1 MADENE
7 VLENE
12 AVAGTETTTS
22 TPEITGDFSYNYS
35 KIDSISGVSIPDK
48 TENCKSLL
56 ELAAMAYNMSN
67 KQTAY
72 NQAAFAVISEIIEK
86 YNGRISK
93 NEDQLLTHEDKI
105 TELRQLVGN
114 LDLESTT
121 SLMEATQQLVKALFN
136 DDNYEDGFEA
146 GGSGGIINNHETR
159 IGTLEADKVTYN
171 YSGTGDTKTHKIEI
185 THTNTSNNED
195 ADKTDIYTAKAVDAR
210 ISNAIQTQLID
221 NSTSVGS
228 GSTTGDKYIKGQVE
242 TTGITAGT
250 DNNHASFIATNGNFL
265 MSEEAIVQTLNSL
278 INVLEARETTLKE
291 MAEDFGKFLATFQ
304 LEDAVVY
311 NGALYCS
318 RKIGNSDFWKA
329 VAPSGG
335 SITFGNEITLGG
347 STEIATKKY
356 TLVKYTSTYIT
367 FEVSAYIPNG
377 TDSMANVTATGKL
390 VPLGVFFGGNITWE
404 ELTANDGPWKSENVV
419 YYVTDTDKEE
429 SYITNGENPPAIFA
443 KGKKGDKGP
452 QGIGIK
458 DIQGT
463 YLTGSGETNTY
474 TITLIDPANNNA
486 EIKPKPT
493 FKVTNGYGFRYIG
506 TLTTEHES
514 ELPALGKNYTT
525 SITSGWDL
533 APEGKS
539 VQINDYVIITD
550 STGNKIKVFNG
561 TKWQEM
567 IKGAVGPQGAAGTS
581 IVPIYFDVA
590 EQANLIPVGNL
601 KSSSDYT
608 TAIET
613 SLKNKYKNDYTFE
626 AKVYST
632 NNTLVIKGV
641 NCDEI
646 VDSTLPE
653 GATAIIVKAV
663 ESGEPTT

>member
-1 MADENE
+1 MAE
-7 VLENE
+7 L
-12 AVAGTETTTS
+12 ETTKDS
-22 TPEITGDFSYNYS
+22 TPAISGNFNYNYS
-35 KIDSISGVSIPDK
+35 KIDSISGVDIPDETK
-48 TENCKSLL
+48 DCKSLL
-56 ELAAMAYNMSN
+56 QLAAMAYNMSN

-72 NQAAFAVISEIIEK
+72 NKAAFEK
-86 YNGRISK
+86 YISVINKIVEQYDTRITG
-93 NEDQLLTHEDKI
+93 NEGLLATHENEI

-114 LDLESTT
+114 LDLDETT
-121 SLMEATQQLVKALFN
+121 SLMEATQQLVKVLFN
-136 DDNYEDGFEA
+136 DDNYKDGINA
-146 GGSGGIINNHETR
+146 GNGNGIINDHETR

-210 ISNAIQTQLID
+210 IGNAIQTQLID

-228 GSTTGDKYIKGQVE
+228 GSTTTGDKYIKGQVE

-250 DNNHASFIATNGNFL
+250 DNNPLSFKAKNENFL

-278 INVLEARETTLKE
+278 INALEARETTLKE
-291 MAEDFGKFLATFQ
+291 MAENFGKFLATFQ

-335 SITFGNEITLGG
+335 SITISDSFTTIG
-347 STEIATKKY
+347 TKQY
-356 TLVKYTSTYIT
+356 ALVKYTSTYT
-367 FEVSAYIPNG
+367 KDKLPFEVSAYIPNEP
-377 TDSMANVTATGKL
+377 DSMANITSTKTL
-390 VPLGVFFGGNITWE
+390 VPLGIFFGGNITWE

-419 YYVTDTDKEE
+419 YYVTDKEE
-429 SYITNGENPPAIFA
+429 SYITNGTKSPAIFA
-443 KGKKGDKGP
+443 KSKKGDQGS

-458 DIQGT
+458 DIKGT
-463 YLTGSGETNTY
+463 NHIGSGETNTY

-486 EIKPKPT
+486 EIETKPT

-506 TLTTEHES
+506 TLTTNYENI
-514 ELPALGKNYTT
+514 LPTSIGDNYTT
-525 SITSGWDL
+525 SITSSSWSD

-561 TKWQEM
+561 TAWQEM

>member
-1 MADENE
+1 MAE
-7 VLENE
+7 L
-12 AVAGTETTTS
+12 ETTKDS
-22 TPEITGDFSYNYS
+22 TPAISGNFNYNYS
-35 KIDSISGVSIPDK
+35 KIDSISGVDIPDETK
-48 TENCKSLL
+48 DCKSLL
-56 ELAAMAYNMSN
+56 QLAAMAYNMSN

-72 NQAAFAVISEIIEK
+72 NKAAFEK
-86 YNGRISK
+86 YISVINKIVEQYDTRITG
-93 NEDQLLTHEDKI
+93 NEGLLATHNSDIETLK
-105 TELRQLVGN
+105 ELVGN

-121 SLMEATQQLVKALFN
+121 SLMEATQQLVKALF
-136 DDNYEDGFEA
+136 DDNNYKDGFEA
-146 GGSGGIINNHETR
+146 GNGGGIINNHETR
-159 IGTLEADKVTYN
+159 IGTLEADKVTYE
-171 YSGTGDTKTHKIEI
+171 YSAGDNETTHKIEI
-185 THTNTSNNED
+185 THTDTSNNED

-210 ISNAIQTQLID
+210 IAAFKTELEN
-221 NSTSVGS
+221 NSSSVGS

-250 DNNHASFIATNGNFL
+250 DNNPLSFKAKNENFL

-278 INVLEARETTLKE
+278 INALEARETTLKE
-291 MAEDFGKFLATFQ
+291 MAENFGKFLATFQ

-335 SITFGNEITLGG
+335 SITISDSFTTIG
-347 STEIATKKY
+347 TKQY
-356 TLVKYTSTYIT
+356 TLVKYTSTYT
-367 FEVSAYIPNG
+367 KDKLPFEVSAYIPNE

-390 VPLGVFFGGNITWE
+390 VPLGIFFGGEISWE

-514 ELPALGKNYTT
+514 ELPALGENYTT

-561 TKWQEM
+561 TAWQEM

-653 GATAIIVKAV
+653 GATAIIVKKAAIV
-663 ESGEPTT
+663 GPTT